1 MVAERG
7 EDMAEGKDRGTIT
20 LLTEAW
26 EDWQTLTLEKRGVL
40 ITAIMLYQRGED
52 LPQMDAETMAVF
64 RPIRRGLDAE
74 YEKHLRHIE
83 TQRANGRKGGRPKKA
98 ATSPAEAKKPVRV
111 EIPDD
116 TPKKPAERLVAV
128 VDDGFEAFWKEYPKK
143 VGKGDARKSWGKIKP
158 GKALQETMLK
168 TLRAARESDQWKAD
182 GGKYIPNPSTWLNQE
197 RWTDDV
203 STYTR
208 RAVRQTSFHNVESR
222 PDDDLEAWALRK
234 QLAELGAQ

>member
-1 MVAERG
+1 MKQTDKKSFILYGDFAELFG
-7 EDMAEGKDRGTIT
+7 LLSFEDRG
-20 LLTEAW
+20 
-26 EDWQTLTLEKRGVL
+26 RL
-40 ITAIMLYQRGED
+40 ITAIFNHESAGEAGVE
-52 LPQMDAETMAVF
+52 LPDAAKMAFVC
-64 RPIRRGLDAE
+64 IKNTLDRDRAAYEEKCEKNAE
-74 YEKHLRHIE
+74 
-83 TQRANGRKGGRPKKA
+83 NGRKGGRPRKA

-111 EIPDD
+111 EIPDG

-128 VDDGFEAFWKEYPKK
+128 VDDGFEAWWKEYPKK
-143 VGKGDARKSWGKIKP
+143 VGKGDARRSWGKIKP

-197 RWTDDV
+197 RWSDDV

-208 RAVRQTSFHNVESR
+208 RAVRQTAFHNVESR
-222 PDDDLEAWALRK
+222 PDDDIEAWALRK

>member
-1 MVAERG
+1 MVTERG
-7 EDMAEGKDRGTIT
+7 ETMAEGKDRERFT

-26 EDWQTLTLEKRGVL
+26 EDWQTLTLEKRGLL

-74 YEKHLRHIE
+74 YEKHVQHLE
-83 TQRANGRKGGRPKKA
+83 TQRANGRKGGRPRKA
-98 ATSPAEAKKPVRV
+98 ATSPVEAKKPVRV

-128 VDDGFEAFWKEYPKK
+128 VDDGFEAWWKEYPKK

-158 GKALQETMLK
+158 GKAL
-168 TLRAARESDQWKAD
+168 
-182 GGKYIPNPSTWLNQE
+182 
-197 RWTDDV
+197 
-203 STYTR
+203 
-208 RAVRQTSFHNVESR
+208 
-222 PDDDLEAWALRK
+222 
-234 QLAELGAQ
+234 

>member
-1 MVAERG
+1 
-7 EDMAEGKDRGTIT
+7 MAEGKDRERFT

-26 EDWQTLTLEKRGVL
+26 EDWQTLTLEKRGLL
-40 ITAIMLYQRGED
+40 ITAIMLYERGEEV
-52 LPQMDAETMAVF
+52 PQMDAETAAVF

-74 YEKHLRHIE
+74 YEKREKHLA
-83 TQRANGRKGGRPKKA
+83 TQRVNGRKGGRPRKA

-128 VDDGFEAFWKEYPKK
+128 VDDGFEAWWKEYPKK
-143 VGKGDARKSWGKIKP
+143 VGKGDARKLWGKIKP

-234 QLAELGAQ
+234 QLAELREG

>member
-1 MVAERG
+1 LVAERG
-7 EDMAEGKDRGTIT
+7 ETMAEGKDRGTIT

-40 ITAIMLYQRGED
+40 ITAIMLYQRGEEV
-52 LPQMDAETMAVF
+52 PQMDAETAAVF
-64 RPIRRGLDAE
+64 RPICRGLDAE
-74 YEKHLRHIE
+74 YEKHLRHLE
-83 TQRANGRKGGRPKKA
+83 TQRANGRKGGRPRKA
-98 ATSPAEAKKPVRV
+98 ATSSAEAKKPVRV

-116 TPKKPAERLVAV
+116 IPKKPAERLVAV
-128 VDDGFEAFWKEYPKK
+128 VDDGFEAWWKEYPKK
-143 VGKGDARKSWGKIKP
+143 VGKGDARKSWCRIKP

-234 QLAELGAQ
+234 QLAELREG